1 MQHSLN
7 TEGWAQFPF
16 ETQGHTFVSK
26 VAPHSPFMKQI
37 ANLPAGMF
45 ETMNKGAIA
54 DLIGTGLT
62 REEIISKIAYIN
74 ENASHAVIE
83 IV

>member
-16 ETQGHTFVSK
+16 ETQGYTFVSK
-26 VAPHSPFMKQI
+26 LAPHSPFLKSI
-37 ANLPAGMF
+37 ATMPAGMF
-45 ETMNKGAIA
+45 EVMNKSAIT

-62 REEIISKIAYIN
+62 REEIVNKIALIN
-74 ENASHAVIE
+74 EGASHAVIE